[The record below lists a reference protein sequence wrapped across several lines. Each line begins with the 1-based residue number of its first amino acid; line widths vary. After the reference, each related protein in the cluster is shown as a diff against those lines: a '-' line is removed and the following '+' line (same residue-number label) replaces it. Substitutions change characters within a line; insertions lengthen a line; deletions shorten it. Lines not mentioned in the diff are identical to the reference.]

1 MRFMIVKILNRMF
14 RPAARAPQ
22 LVVTGVDRD
31 LRQPRSEGCLM
42 RSVIS
47 IKRKVSLGKAVLDD
61 VFYLIA
67 LREKAARDASY
78 LATVTFE

>member
-1 MRFMIVKILNRMF
+1 MRFMIVKILNCVF
-14 RPAARAPQ
+14 GPAARAPQ

-31 LRQPRSEGCLM
+31 LRQPRSERCLM

-47 IKRKVSLGKAVLDD
+47 IERKIGLGKAVLDD
-61 VFYLIA
+61 VFDLVA
-67 LREKAARDASY
+67 LREEAARDASY